1 MESENL
7 TKNQNIEPSKSQE
20 RYKKIIDFLW
30 EASELLLFF
39 GIVLYGLQPIVVLC
53 GRAFSL
59 PFTVNGVFFSS
70 SIISMVAICIRVTLY
85 LCIKFSFKEFSIEK
99 LKNGVLGK
107 WELVLLLFA
116 FIWTFI
122 SCLVA
127 QNQAIVWGG
136 NNYNVEGFFAVLKY
150 GVIFLDAYLI
160 RDEKLKKVFCSIL
173 VVSATIMGV
182 ILLYTNLQG
191 VSFYYHF
198 TRSVYRNSNHY
209 GYALAVST
217 VMAVGLAIKEKKI
230 YLKAFYIFSF
240 AILHA
245 NMLVSDCLGSFIGE
259 IIGITFL
266 FLISLSRKKDKS
278 LLIVLLSVI
287 IVLIVV
293 TALLEGFAITDLLS
307 EFSSLLGDTGNIV
320 QGDASGDEGSGRWE
334 LWTKTASLI
343 LKVPLFGKGLDCYY
357 GNDFVDGTLDMPHN
371 EFLQIASNVG
381 LPALIFY
388 LVAIISVFVRAI
400 KNRKSLQSTSVICLS
415 CALAYL
421 VSAMFGNTFTYTYPF
436 LLIVLAFGMIK
447 KRSK

>member
-1 MESENL
+1 MNNENL
-7 TKNQNIEPSKSQE
+7 NQNQSVEQTENQDK
-20 RYKKIIDFLW
+20 YKKILDFLW
-30 EASELLLFF
+30 DASELLLFF
-39 GIVLYGLQPIVVLC
+39 GIILYAVQPIVVLC
-53 GRAFSL
+53 GKAFSL
-59 PFTVNGVFFSS
+59 PFTVYGVFFTS
-70 SIISMVAICIRVTLY
+70 SIISMIAVFIRITLY
-85 LCIKFSFKEFSIEK
+85 LCIKFSLKDFSIEK
-99 LKNGVLGK
+99 LKKGVLGK

-116 FIWTFI
+116 FVWTFI

-136 NNYNVEGFFAVLKY
+136 NSYNVEGFFAVLKY
-150 GVIFLDAYLI
+150 GVIFLDAYMI
-160 RDEKLKKVFCSIL
+160 KDDKLKKVFCSIL
-173 VVSATIMGV
+173 VVSATVMGV

-209 GYALAVST
+209 GYALSVST
-217 VMAVGLAIKEKKI
+217 VMAVGLALKEKKI
-230 YLKAFYIFSF
+230 YLKAFYIFCY

-245 NMLVSDCLGSFIGE
+245 NMLVCDCLGSLIGE
-259 IIGITFL
+259 IIGLTAL
-266 FLISLSRKKDKS
+266 FLISFSRKKDKNA
-278 LLIVLLSVI
+278 LYVLLSVI

-293 TALLEGFAITDLLS
+293 TALLEGFGITDLLK
-307 EFSSLLGDTGNIV
+307 EFGSVLGDTGNIV
-320 QGDASGDEGSGRWE
+320 QGDASGDEGSGRWK
-334 LWTKTASLI
+334 LWTKTISLI

-357 GNDFVDGTLDMPHN
+357 GNDYVDGTLDMPHN

-388 LVAIISVFVRAI
+388 LIAIISVFVRAI
-400 KNRKSLQSTSVICLS
+400 KNRKSLSNVSVICLS

-436 LLIVLAFGMIK
+436 LLIVLALGMIK